1 MGVSLVIWYSTVCS
15 PMARLLVV
23 ESCWMRIFIFLL
35 SEGLITLVKVRV
47 YWREKLVS
55 LTVLLIIVEEVE
67 GEVERLG
74 EEKGRVIRMKVG
86 YEREEMLSKER
97 ERV

>member
-1 MGVSLVIWYSTVCS
+1 
-15 PMARLLVV
+15 
-23 ESCWMRIFIFLL
+23 MRIFIFLL
-35 SEGLITLVKVRV
+35 SEGLMTLVKVRV